1 MRDIDEGDAD
11 FALNALQLNA
21 HLLAQLQV
29 ERAER
34 LIKQKH
40 CGAIHQCTRKGDAL
54 RLSARELRRLA
65 LLVADQLYEFE
76 RFANATRDLVTLDA
90 RTTKAE
96 GNVFKD
102 GEMREER
109 VALEDGVDV
118 ALVGGEEGDVF
129 TLQLNEA
136 ARRLLEAADHAQG
149 CGLAAA
155 GWAEEGEELAVGDIK
170 RDAVHRGL
178 ISEHLGH
185 VDQANVDVSH
195 PRLHLRGH
203 LSFSCPSNEDVRRL

>member
-1 MRDIDEGDAD
+1 M
-11 FALNALQLNA
+11 
-21 HLLAQLQV
+21 
-29 ERAER
+29 
-34 LIKQKH
+34 
-40 CGAIHQCTRKGDAL
+40 C
-54 RLSARELRRLA
+54 RLA
-65 LLVADQLYEFE
+65 LLVADQLHEFE

-118 ALVGGEEGDVF
+118 ALVGGEEGDIF

-136 ARRLLEAADHAQG
+136 ARWLFEAADHAQG

-170 RDAVHRGL
+170 RDAVHCGL

-185 VDQANVDVSH
+185 VDQANVDVCH
-195 PRLHLRGH
+195 PRFHLRGH
-203 LSFSCPSNEDVRRL
+203 LSYPCPSSEDVRRL